1 MGNPR
6 GSVVI
11 AGKYRLVRA
20 LARGG
25 MGAVWQ
31 AHHLQLDIPV
41 AIKFVDASMTAAAD
55 ARTRFEREARAA
67 ALLRSPH
74 VVQILD
80 HGVDGGMH
88 YIVMELLEGENLG
101 DRLYRD
107 RRLTIP
113 DAANIALQVLKAL
126 RRAHDA
132 GIVHRDLKPTNIFL
146 AQIDDEE
153 IVKVL
158 DFGIAKTTL
167 GAGTNDVTKTGM
179 ILGSPSY
186 MSPEQARDI
195 KSVDHRADLWSLGVI
210 LFRALTGEM
219 IFHAETNVDLMLKLC
234 TEEVP
239 KATSVAPDLPR
250 DFDT

>member
-1 MGNPR
+1 
-6 GSVVI
+6 SVVI

-31 AHHLQLDIPV
+31 AHHVQLDIPV
-41 AIKFVDASMTAAAD
+41 AIKFMDAGMTASAD
-55 ARTRFEREARAA
+55 ARARFEREARSA
-67 ALLRSPH
+67 ALIRSPH
-74 VVQILD
+74 VVHILD

-101 DRLYRD
+101 DRLQRD

-113 DAANIALQVLKAL
+113 EATNIALQVAKAL

-132 GIVHRDLKPTNIFL
+132 AIIHRDLKPTNVFL

-158 DFGIAKTTL
+158 DFGIAKAL
-167 GAGTNDVTKTGM
+167 LAEGENEVTKTGM
-179 ILGSPSY
+179 VMGSPSY
-186 MSPEQARDI
+186 MSPEQARDP

-219 IFHAETNVDLMLKLC
+219 IFQAESNM
-234 TEEVP
+234 
-239 KATSVAPDLPR
+239 
-250 DFDT
+250 